1 MIMNENF
8 SFLITLRK
16 TLIASGAPV
25 PKIYHL
31 QKLVTPSV
39 MSGIPLN
46 SVKKLFL
53 PNNENKNMNFWKKIV
68 AK

>member
-1 MIMNENF
+1 MNELF

-25 PKIYHL
+25 LKIYHL
-31 QKLVTPSV
+31 QKLVMSV
-39 MSGIPLN
+39 IYPP
-46 SVKKLFL
+46 KECEEAIF
-53 PNNENKNMNFWKKIV
+53 